1 MDEDGQIQRDV
12 GHAPRW
18 FGATARGRAFF
29 PLLMSVYVVFYSVW
43 WPFAW
48 GPIGGALF
56 AGALVYAAVFI
67 VRGIRQIRH
76 ASQFVSE
83 PTLEDARVERAMG
96 ILNSVA
102 HPIWMIG
109 SVVLLILG
117 EGRWILPLMVFV
129 IGAHFLPMASIL
141 GRKIDYFL
149 GPLAMVLAL
158 LAGYFALNPSVSW
171 LTVFA
176 VAGVGGALSTGSY
189 AAYMARAYRALCREA
204 GVFFEKPIRKAR
216 R

>member
-1 MDEDGQIQRDV
+1 
-12 GHAPRW
+12 
-18 FGATARGRAFF
+18 
-29 PLLMSVYVVFYSVW
+29 MSVYVVFYSVW